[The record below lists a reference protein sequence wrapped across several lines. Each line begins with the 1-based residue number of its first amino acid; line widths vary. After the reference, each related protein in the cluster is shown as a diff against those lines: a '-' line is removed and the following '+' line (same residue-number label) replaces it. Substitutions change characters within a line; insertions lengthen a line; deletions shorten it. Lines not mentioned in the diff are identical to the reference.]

1 MATEEFEKDVI
12 DRLARIEI
20 KLDNDFR
27 ALHGNG
33 HPGLLAE
40 METAKKEIELIKARQ
55 SWWGTAL
62 AGWLSILFWLV
73 TTGIAVVGLFK
84 GGK

>member
-1 MATEEFEKDVI
+1 MATAEFEKDVI
-12 DRLARIEI
+12 GRLARIET

-40 METAKKEIELIKARQ
+40 METAKQEIALMKARQ

-62 AGWLSILFWLV
+62 AGWLSILAWLV
-73 TTGIAVVGLFK
+73 ATGIAIVGLFK
-84 GGK
+84 GR